1 MTPADN
7 PAAKSNADVPLLL
20 PHNGPVTV
28 SPSSVPKT
36 PLAPRNRR
44 RDEILRAAAG
54 LFASDGYAS
63 TSMRE
68 VAAAS
73 GILPGSLYHHFESK
87 EAIAVE
93 LVEDYHADLVRVVR
107 ESQPDPGN
115 PLGSLHG
122 FAHEIANVSWRHQ
135 AALQISVFDAP
146 GTASSSLRTVVR
158 TEPASV
164 DRYWRRLISA
174 GLASEA
180 IESSVDSRILRH
192 VLNRTIVQVGL
203 AWDYT
208 SESGEVTDCILALL
222 FDGLARSAGACED
235 RSKPARIVDEAR
247 LRWTEQAAEQR
258 AQRRGQILD
267 AARTEFAQRGFDATT
282 VRDIADTAG
291 VKASN
296 LYRYFESKDSMIREI
311 LGNFSEQ
318 LSAAY
323 RDVIGSGSGTVPTV
337 DAILWLLNQAGH
349 HFSREVEIL
358 QTFSRLLTLG
368 VADTYHEGAQDRL
381 AMLSDLIARGVAAG
395 DLNDIAAPALVAS
408 CLREI
413 MWAPMRNLVHISP
426 QRVRQFHRQS
436 VLSGQARHPAPR

>member
-1 MTPADN
+1 M
-7 PAAKSNADVPLLL
+7 
-20 PHNGPVTV
+20 
-28 SPSSVPKT
+28 PKT
-36 PLAPRNRR
+36 PLAARNRR

-93 LVEDYHADLVRVVR
+93 LVEEYHADLVRVVR
-107 ESQPDPGN
+107 ESQPDPDD
-115 PLGSLHG
+115 PLASLYT
-122 FAHEIANVSWRHQ
+122 FARDIANVSWGHQ
-135 AALQISVFDAP
+135 AALAISVFDAP

-174 GLASEA
+174 AVAAEV
-180 IESSVDSRILRH
+180 IEPSVDGRILRH
-192 VLNRTIVQVGL
+192 VLNRTIVGVGL
-203 AWDYT
+203 AWDHAI
-208 SESGEVTDCILALL
+208 ESNAVTDCILALL
-222 FDGLARSAGACED
+222 FEGLASSADACED
-235 RSKPARIVDEAR
+235 KSKPARIVDEAR
-247 LRWTEQAAEQR
+247 VRWADQAAGELT
-258 AQRRGQILD
+258 QRRGQILD

-282 VRDIADTAG
+282 VRDIADAAG

-318 LSAAY
+318 LLAAY
-323 RDVIGSGSGTVPTV
+323 RDVIGAGSGTVQTV
-337 DAILWLLNQAGH
+337 DAILWLLNQAGR

-358 QTFSRLLTLG
+358 QTFSRLMTLG
-368 VADTYHEGAQDRL
+368 VADTYHEGAEARL
-381 AMLSDLIARGVAAG
+381 TLLSELIARGVASG
-395 DLNDIAAPALVAS
+395 ELNQIADPALVAS

-436 VLSGQARHPAPR
+436 VLSGLARSSVPR

>member
-1 MTPADN
+1 
-7 PAAKSNADVPLLL
+7 
-20 PHNGPVTV
+20 VTA
-28 SPSSVPKT
+28 SPSSVPKA
-36 PLAPRNRR
+36 PLGGRNSR

-54 LFASDGYAS
+54 LFALDGYAS

-93 LVEDYHADLVRVVR
+93 LVEDFHADLVRVVR
-107 ESQPDPGN
+107 ESQPDPGD
-115 PLGSLHG
+115 PLASIRR
-122 FAHEIANVSWRHQ
+122 FAHEIASVSWRHQ
-135 AALQISVFDAP
+135 AALLISVFDAP

-174 GLASEA
+174 AVADEV
-180 IESSVDSRILRH
+180 IEPSVDSRILRH
-192 VLNRTIVQVGL
+192 VLNRTIAQVGL

-208 SESGEVTDCILALL
+208 TESDQVTNCILALL
-222 FDGLARSAGACED
+222 FDGLASSADACED
-235 RSKPARIVDEAR
+235 RSKPARLVDEAR
-247 LRWTEQAAEQR
+247 LRWAEQDAAQR
-258 AQRRGQILD
+258 TQRRGQILD

-282 VRDIADTAG
+282 VRDIADAAG

-311 LGNFSEQ
+311 LGHFSEQ
-318 LSAAY
+318 LLAAY
-323 RDVIGSGSGTVPTV
+323 RAVIGAGAGTVPTV
-337 DAILWLLNQAGH
+337 DAILWLLNQAGR

-358 QTFSRLLTLG
+358 QTFSRLLALG
-368 VADTYHEGAQDRL
+368 VADTYQEGAQARL
-381 AMLSDLIARGVAAG
+381 ALLSDLIARGVAAG
-395 DLNDIAAPALVAS
+395 ELHDIADPALVAT

-436 VLSGQARHPAPR
+436 VLSGLAR

>member
-1 MTPADN
+1 M
-7 PAAKSNADVPLLL
+7 
-20 PHNGPVTV
+20 
-28 SPSSVPKT
+28 
-36 PLAPRNRR
+36 PRNRR

-54 LFASDGYAS
+54 LFASDGYSS

-107 ESQPDPGN
+107 ESQPEPGDP
-115 PLGSLHG
+115 LASLRT
-122 FAHEIANVSWRHQ
+122 FAHQIANVSWGHQ

-146 GTASSSLRTVVR
+146 GTASASLRTVVR

-164 DRYWRRLISA
+164 DRYWRNLISA
-174 GLASEA
+174 AVADEV
-180 IESSVDSRILRH
+180 IESSVDTRILRH

-222 FDGLARSAGACED
+222 FDGLATSADRCED
-235 RSKPARIVDEAR
+235 RSKPARIVDEVR
-247 LRWTEQAAEQR
+247 LRWAEQAAEQR
-258 AQRRGQILD
+258 TQRRGQILD
-267 AARTEFAQRGFDATT
+267 AARPEFAQRGFAAPA
-282 VRDIADTAG
+282 VRGIAAAAG

-296 LYRYFESKDSMIREI
+296 LYRYFESKDSIIREI
-311 LGNFSEQ
+311 LGYFSEP
-318 LSAAY
+318 LLATY
-323 RDVIGSGSGTVPTV
+323 REVIGAGAGTVQTI
-337 DAILWLLNQAGH
+337 DAILWLLNQAGR

-358 QTFSRLLTLG
+358 QAFSRLLTLG
-368 VADTYHEGAQDRL
+368 VADTYHEGAQIRL
-381 AMLSDLIARGVAAG
+381 ALLSDLIARGVAAG
-395 DLNDIAAPALVAS
+395 ELNDIADPALVAS

-436 VLSGQARHPAPR
+436 VLSGLAR

>member
-1 MTPADN
+1 
-7 PAAKSNADVPLLL
+7 
-20 PHNGPVTV
+20 
-28 SPSSVPKT
+28 VPKT
-36 PLAPRNRR
+36 PLATRNRR

-93 LVEDYHADLVRVVR
+93 LVEEYHGDLVRVVR
-107 ESQPDPGN
+107 ESQPDPDG
-115 PLGSLHG
+115 PLASLRR

-174 GLASEA
+174 ALASA
-180 IESSVDSRILRH
+180 VIEPSVDRRILRH

-208 SESGEVTDCILALL
+208 SESDEVTDCILALL
-222 FDGLARSAGACED
+222 FDGLASSAAACED

-247 LRWTEQAAEQR
+247 ARWVEQAAAQR
-258 AQRRGQILD
+258 SQRRGQVLD

-282 VRDIADTAG
+282 VRDIADAAG

-311 LGNFSEQ
+311 LGNFSDQ
-318 LSAAY
+318 LLAAY
-323 RDVIGSGSGTVPTV
+323 RDVIGSGSGTVQTV
-337 DAILWLLNQAGH
+337 DAILWLLNQAGR

-358 QTFSRLLTLG
+358 QTFSRLMTLG
-368 VADTYHEGAQDRL
+368 VADTYHEGAQTRL
-381 AMLSDLIARGVAAG
+381 ALLSDLISGGVTAG
-395 DLNDIAAPALVAS
+395 ELNHIADPELVTS

-436 VLSGQARHPAPR
+436 ILSGLAR

>member
-1 MTPADN
+1 
-7 PAAKSNADVPLLL
+7 
-20 PHNGPVTV
+20 VTV
-28 SPSSVPKT
+28 SPSSAPKT
-36 PLAPRNRR
+36 PVAARNRR

-87 EAIAVE
+87 ESIAVE
-93 LVEDYHADLVRVVR
+93 LVEEYHADLVRAVR
-107 ESQPDPGN
+107 EAKPDPDD
-115 PLGSLHG
+115 PLASLRT
-122 FAHEIANVSWRHQ
+122 FAHEIADVSWRHQ

-174 GLASEA
+174 ALASEV
-180 IESSVDSRILRH
+180 IEPSVDSRILRH

-208 SESGEVTDCILALL
+208 NESYEVTDCILALL
-222 FDGLARSAGACED
+222 FDGLAPSADACED
-235 RSKPARIVDEAR
+235 KSKPARIVDDFR
-247 LRWTEQAAEQR
+247 IRWTEQAAEER
-258 AQRRGQILD
+258 ASRRGQILD

-282 VRDIADTAG
+282 VRDIADAAG

-311 LGNFSEQ
+311 LANFSEQ
-318 LSAAY
+318 LLAAY
-323 RDVIGSGSGTVPTV
+323 RDVIGAGAATVPTV
-337 DAILWLLNQAGH
+337 DAILWLLNQAGR

-368 VADTYHEGAQDRL
+368 VADTYHEGAQIRL
-381 AMLSDLIARGVAAG
+381 ALLSDLIARGVASG
-395 DLNDIAAPALVAS
+395 ELNQIADPPLVAT

-426 QRVRQFHRQS
+426 QRVRQFDRQS
-436 VLSGQARHPAPR
+436 VLSGLARHP

>member
-1 MTPADN
+1 
-7 PAAKSNADVPLLL
+7 
-20 PHNGPVTV
+20 VTV
-28 SPSSVPKT
+28 SPSSAPKT
-36 PLAPRNRR
+36 PLAARNRR

-93 LVEDYHADLVRVVR
+93 LVEEYHADLVRVVR
-107 ESQPDPGN
+107 ESQPDPAD
-115 PLGSLHG
+115 PLASLYR
-122 FAHEIANVSWRHQ
+122 FARDIADASWQHQ
-135 AALQISVFDAP
+135 AALTISVFDAP

-174 GLASEA
+174 AVAADA
-180 IESSVDSRILRH
+180 IEPSVDSRILRH
-192 VLNRTIVQVGL
+192 VLNRTIVGVGL

-208 SESGEVTDCILALL
+208 AGSDAVTDCILALL
-222 FDGLARSAGACED
+222 FDGLASSADDCED

-247 LRWTEQAAEQR
+247 IRWNEQAAELR
-258 AQRRGQILD
+258 TQRRGQILD

-282 VRDIADTAG
+282 VRDIADAAG

-318 LSAAY
+318 LLAAY
-323 RDVIGSGSGTVPTV
+323 RDVIGAGAGTVQTL
-337 DAILWLLNQAGH
+337 DAILWLLNQAGR

-358 QTFSRLLTLG
+358 QTFSRLMTLG
-368 VADTYHEGAQDRL
+368 VADTYHEGAEARL
-381 AMLSDLIARGVAAG
+381 TLLSDLIARGVAAG
-395 DLNDIAAPALVAS
+395 ELNQIADPALVAS

-436 VLSGQARHPAPR
+436 VLSGLAR